1 MHTIT
6 IFTIK
11 AIDVNTITAIN
22 NNLMHFPLNQ
32 TCFAISVLS
41 NVTDSSK
48 HEETMI
54 GMDLNEIE
62 RENTDVEMKDAPAV
76 CNRTIV
82 FFLPFNLARTR
93 LVFRNVNDTFKFVE
107 ITIDVDCN
115 ETESEITV
123 AEMKH
128 ERRTHC

>member
-1 MHTIT
+1 
-6 IFTIK
+6 
-11 AIDVNTITAIN
+11 
-22 NNLMHFPLNQ
+22 
-32 TCFAISVLS
+32 
-41 NVTDSSK
+41 
-48 HEETMI
+48 
-54 GMDLNEIE
+54 
-62 RENTDVEMKDAPAV
+62 MKDAPTV
-76 CNRTIV
+76 CNHNAV

-107 ITIDVDCN
+107 ITIDVDYN